1 MKRNVVQNAASSSGN
16 YEEEPTSE
24 AITKKQRKTRSDKK
38 YKNEE
43 EKREACKEINR
54 KRYAKRIGVVNS
66 TCERKKQPETLP
78 RISCHAVPHL
88 DEVTAVYC
96 CPTARH
102 IEKISNTNALERVT
116 LDGNFF
122 EDFVEEKNGVS
133 SKFWLRSTLSTQSEL
148 DKTNGLGSGSLSE
161 S

>member
-24 AITKKQRKTRSDKK
+24 KTTKKQRKTRSDKK

-54 KRYAKRIGVVNS
+54 KSYAKRIGVVNS
-66 TCERKKQPETLP
+66 TCECKKQPETLP

-88 DEVTAVYC
+88 EEVTAVYC

-102 IEKISNTNALERVT
+102 TENFSNTNALERVT
-116 LDGNFF
+116 LDGKNF
-122 EDFVEEKNGVS
+122 EDFVEEINGVS
-133 SKFWLRSTLSTQSEL
+133 SKFWLCSTLSPQI
-148 DKTNGLGSGSLSE
+148 GIG
-161 S
+161 